1 MDNTPKL
8 KDQINKY
15 LEILDKYDIK
25 YLYHF
30 TDISNLESI
39 KKYGILSREFLDN
52 HNIKYKPGSSK
63 FSPSLDIKKGKLNY
77 VKLSF
82 NDGHPMIY
90 HAKKYRNIN
99 PIFLKIKRD
108 VILFADTL
116 FSNMNST
123 DNNCISGDDFSTFSL
138 IKFDIAI
145 KQNGKIHPWENEIE
159 KKYYQAEVMVK
170 ERIDPQFII
179 FPENL
184 FIS

>member
-52 HNIKYKPGSSK
+52 HNIKYKPGSSDI
-63 FSPSLDIKKGKLNY
+63 SASLDIKKGKLNY

-138 IKFDIAI
+138 IKFDIVI
-145 KQNGKIHPWENEIE
+145 KPNGEIHPWKNEIE

-179 FPENL
+179 FP
-184 FIS
+184 

>member
-1 MDNTPKL
+1 
-8 KDQINKY
+8 
-15 LEILDKYDIK
+15 
-25 YLYHF
+25 
-30 TDISNLESI
+30 
-39 KKYGILSREFLDN
+39 
-52 HNIKYKPGSSK
+52 
-63 FSPSLDIKKGKLNY
+63 
-77 VKLSF
+77 
-82 NDGHPMIY
+82 
-90 HAKKYRNIN
+90 
-99 PIFLKIKRD
+99 
-108 VILFADTL
+108 
-116 FSNMNST
+116 MNST